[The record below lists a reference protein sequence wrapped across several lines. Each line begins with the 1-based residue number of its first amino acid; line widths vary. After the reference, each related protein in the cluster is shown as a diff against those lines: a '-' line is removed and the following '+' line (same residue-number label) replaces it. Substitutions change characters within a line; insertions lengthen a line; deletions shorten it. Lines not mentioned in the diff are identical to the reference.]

1 MAEKEKKAEP
11 KKKAAPKAQAE
22 KTPAKKAK
30 PAVEAKAAEAP
41 APAAV
46 PAPASEAKAA
56 PAPKPKAAKPAPAP
70 KRVPEKTVKVT
81 QIRSPA
87 GRYAYQRAT
96 LKGLGLNKM
105 NRSRVLED
113 TPEVRG
119 MIARVQH
126 LVRVEP

>member
-1 MAEKEKKAEP
+1 MAEKTEE
-11 KKKAAPKAQAE
+11 
-22 KTPAKKAK
+22 
-30 PAVEAKAAEAP
+30 
-41 APAAV
+41 
-46 PAPASEAKAA
+46 S
-56 PAPKPKAAKPAPAP
+56 KPKAAKPATPKRAKAKPAETPASAAPAP
-70 KRVPEKTVKVT
+70 AAAPAKVAKPSKAGKTVKVT

-119 MIARVQH
+119 MIARVHH
-126 LVRVEP
+126 LVRVESLA